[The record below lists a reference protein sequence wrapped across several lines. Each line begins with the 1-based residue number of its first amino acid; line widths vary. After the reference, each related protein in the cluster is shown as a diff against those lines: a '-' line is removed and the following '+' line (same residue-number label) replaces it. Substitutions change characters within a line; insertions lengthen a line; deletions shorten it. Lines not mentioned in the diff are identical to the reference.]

1 MPWISRRKLERLIT
15 MRTAILDERLREAER
30 NIANGD
36 ATDKEI
42 DRRLTRTES
51 EGNRTSERNREY
63 GVRIDSLSTQ
73 MTAMTQSL
81 QSDHERHW
89 QILDEQITA
98 LTRRGTEDRVQ
109 LEQLIEEVRRSA
121 NQRAARIEQ
130 LVGALT
136 SRLDAGSDDTAGRVH
151 ALANEMARLSIDL
164 RSELAQALAKAT
176 RQMEAQHAAA
186 ASEQTLIDLTEPR
199 ASSVDLL

>member
-1 MPWISRRKLERLIT
+1 
-15 MRTAILDERLREAER
+15 REAER

-42 DRRLTRTES
+42 DRRLARAES

-63 GVRIDSLSTQ
+63 GARIDSLSTQ

-151 ALANEMARLSIDL
+151 ALAHEMARLSIDL

-176 RQMEAQHAAA
+176 RQMEAQHAAV
-186 ASEQTLIDLTEPR
+186 ASEQVLIDLTEPQ